1 MASSYHPKSA
11 LFGLTP
17 QETDNV
23 NVFVLVADSESSLKR

>member
-1 MASSYHPKSA
+1 MASSYPPKRA

-23 NVFVLVADSESSLKR
+23 NVLVADSESSLKR